1 MPYTTP
7 TVDQFRVKFPT
18 FSGVGNPTIQAAI
31 DEASASVDQSWI
43 EADYPPAILYLAAHI
58 MAADGVLYDGL
69 GAAGGMIA
77 AGQVSEAKVGDAM
90 VKLGGASGGAGGG
103 GSASGYASTPYG
115 QRYLSLLRRN
125 QPAIALV

>member
-1 MPYTTP
+1 MPYTRP
-7 TVDQFRVKFPT
+7 TTDQFRVKFPT

-43 EADYPPAILYLAAHI
+43 EADFQPAILYLAAHI
-58 MAADGVLYDGL
+58 MASDGVLFDGM
-69 GAAGGMIA
+69 GSAGGMIA

-103 GSASGYASTPYG
+103 SASGYASTPYG
-115 QRYLSLLRRN
+115 KRYLELLRRN

>member
-1 MPYTTP
+1 MPYTKP
-7 TVDQFRVKFPT
+7 TVDQFRTKFPT

-43 EADYPPAILYLAAHI
+43 EADFQPAILYLAAHI
-58 MAADGVLYDGL
+58 MASDGVLFDGL

-90 VKLGGASGGAGGG
+90 VKLGGAGPGSGGG
-103 GSASGYASTPYG
+103 GSVSGYPSTPYG
-115 QRYLSLLRRN
+115 KRYLELLRRN

>member
-1 MPYTTP
+1 MPYTKP

-43 EADYPPAILYLAAHI
+43 EADSQPAILYLAAHI
-58 MAADGVLYDGL
+58 MAADGVLFDGL

-90 VKLGGASGGAGGG
+90 VKLGGASGGTGGG
-103 GSASGYASTPYG
+103 SSASGYASTPYG
-115 QRYLSLLRRN
+115 KRYLELLRRN

>member
-7 TVDQFRVKFPT
+7 TVDEFRVKFST
-18 FSGVGNPTIQAAI
+18 FSGVGPATITAALE
-31 DEASASVDQSWI
+31 EASASVDQSWI
-43 EADYPPAILYLAAHI
+43 EADYQPAILYLAAHI
-58 MAADGVLYDGL
+58 MAADGVLFDGL

-90 VKLGGASGGAGGG
+90 VKLGGASGGSGGC

-115 QRYLSLLRRN
+115 QRYLQLLRRN

>member
-31 DEASASVDQSWI
+31 DEASASVDQSWT
-43 EADYPPAILYLAAHI
+43 EADYQPAILYLAAHI
-58 MAADGVLYDGL
+58 MASDGVLFDSL
-69 GAAGGMIA
+69 GATGGMIA

-90 VKLGGASGGAGGG
+90 VKLGGAGGGSGGG
-103 GSASGYASTPYG
+103 GPASGYASTPYG
-115 QRYLSLLRRN
+115 QRYLQLLRRN